1 MNQITSRLKS
11 SYRYIGPRE
20 AAGIV
25 NWLKK
30 KTGPAAESLNSVDEA
45 TTFVN
50 KAEVVVVGFF
60 KDTESDAAK
69 AFTAAALATDDVPF
83 GVTSN
88 SEVFAEYKISGDA
101 VVLFK
106 KVGSRCCL
114 N

>member
-1 MNQITSRLKS
+1 MNQITFRLKLN
-11 SYRYIGPRE
+11 YCYIGPRE

-30 KTGPAAESLNSVDEA
+30 KTGPAAQSLNSVDEA
-45 TTFVN
+45 KTFVG
-50 KAEVVVVGFF
+50 KDDVVVVGFF
-60 KDTESDAAK
+60 KDAESDAAK

-106 KVGSRCCL
+106 KVGSRCYS